1 MSVYAGPNIIDSG
14 LVIALDAGN
23 TKSYPGSGTTM
34 TDLATPTRTVTIVGS
49 PAFTSPYFTMDADA
63 KYISMS
69 NSDLSH
75 RTNDFTYSLWVKFA
89 GVDSLD
95 TLIENGSWSDTLLFR
110 CQSNTLVVYAEGV
123 YYGAFDWV
131 RSTGVW
137 YNVTLV
143 RSSSTLS
150 FYVNRVLTGTPFAL
164 GADISLGI
172 TTLWLMR
179 SQHSGG
185 QNTLGD
191 ISAFHVYNRALST
204 TEIQQNFNAL
214 RSRFSI

>member
-137 YNVTLV
+137 YNVFMLIE
-143 RSSSTLS
+143 
-150 FYVNRVLTGTPFAL
+150 F
-164 GADISLGI
+164 
-172 TTLWLMR
+172 
-179 SQHSGG
+179 
-185 QNTLGD
+185 
-191 ISAFHVYNRALST
+191 
-204 TEIQQNFNAL
+204 
-214 RSRFSI
+214 